1 MKLNDAVF
9 GLLLAILGIT
19 ILLAIRSF
27 PNIPGQNVG
36 PALFPGLIATGLCI
50 GGVILM
56 VQGWRVRASVPWL
69 VPQAWVRSP
78 RHVLGFV
85 VLVASVVFYMLVS
98 EQLGFLISATLILT
112 ALFHVL
118 RVPLGKSVLIAVL
131 ASLLIHFA
139 FYKLLRVPLPWG
151 VLVNHAW

>member
-27 PNIPGQNVG
+27 PSIPGQNVG

-69 VPQAWVRSP
+69 VAQDWLRSP